1 MLSLPIPPR
10 APFARSSKAACLSI
24 RACLLTVAA
33 FAAISIV
40 AASVRAAEKPKAWNA
55 DQAAA
60 RMFQYYDRMEQPKPF
75 TVRTG
80 EELKKH
86 CETIRR
92 RILKDLGLDP
102 LPKRIDLDP
111 HYSDVKEH
119 PWCTIRRVAIQLW
132 PGVYSR
138 CLLYMPRHFP
148 EKPAPAAL
156 CPHGHEDEGYADA
169 NLQRRFLM
177 LAKLG
182 YVVLATPQDHHE
194 DILHGYAYQSYLTWN
209 NMRAIDFLET
219 LPEVDKNRI
228 GVSGLSG
235 GGLQSQ
241 MIVALDRRIKAATIA
256 GLTCDYREITFPS
269 GCHCYCNHWPN
280 VMSYTDEPEISALS
294 CPTPAQYLTM
304 NDWTLHFAADNFPTI
319 QTLYRENGHP
329 TAAEVVYWP
338 TPHVYDK
345 PKRERT
351 YWWMEKWVRGKAD
364 AAIVQEPDNIQIITP
379 PSDILQWEVK
389 VHGERSFE
397 AYARET
403 ARPAI
408 TLGDGADGWKTY
420 RGQMTEALRQL
431 LGVSQTL
438 PAREKASAKE
448 IHPSWAGGLEVEE
461 ILVPSEDR
469 LLIPALVIHPPKDQP
484 ATGVEVY
491 LTPAGRAAA
500 EKEPKPYLDRA
511 RQGALVVL
519 PDVRFSG
526 DYSVEQLASR
536 LCWNSSKFRQA
547 CGGPTLG
554 DPAALAA
561 AWDRNS
567 ILWGHPIPGMMIA
580 DLQRVLDFLARD
592 RGMKGATVQVT
603 ARDSAALGLAA
614 LLGACLDPRIQAVD
628 ADFQGRCFE
637 KTALWSSDRN
647 GLPTVSG
654 ILRYGDVP
662 QWAALLADRRVTL
675 RRLPQSAAT
684 RRWLQDVFAKSGTA
698 ENLRL
703 VE

>member
-1 MLSLPIPPR
+1 MTPLAI
-10 APFARSSKAACLSI
+10 
-24 RACLLTVAA
+24 AA

-40 AASVRAAEKPKAWNA
+40 AASVRAAEEPKAWNA

-111 HYSDVKEH
+111 HYSDVKQH

-148 EKPAPAAL
+148 ETPAPAAL

-169 NLQRRFLM
+169 NLQKRFLM

-280 VMSYTDEPEISALS
+280 VMSYTDQPEISALS
-294 CPTPAQYLTM
+294 CPTPVQYLTM

-364 AAIVQEPDNIQIITP
+364 ATIVEEPDNIQIITP
-379 PSDILQWEVK
+379 PSAILKWEVK

-397 AYARET
+397 EYARES

-408 TLGDGADGWKTY
+408 TLGDAADGWKTY
-420 RGQMTEALRQL
+420 RGQMTNALRQL

-448 IHPSWAGGLEVEE
+448 IYPSWAGGLEVEE
-461 ILVPSEDR
+461 ILIPSEDR
-469 LLIPALVIHPPKDQP
+469 LLIPALVIHPPKDQR
-484 ATGVEVY
+484 ATSVEVY
-491 LTPAGRAAA
+491 LSPVGRAAA
-500 EKEPKPYLDRA
+500 EKEAKPYLNRA

-526 DYSVEQLASR
+526 DYSAEQLANR
-536 LCWNSSKFRQA
+536 LHWDSSKFRHA
-547 CGGPTLG
+547 CGGAAGG

-592 RGMKGATVQVT
+592 RGMKGAPVQVT
-603 ARDSAALGLAA
+603 ARGSAALGLAA
-614 LLGACLDPRIQAVD
+614 LLGACLDPRIRAVD

-662 QWAALLADRRVTL
+662 QWAALLADRHVTL